1 MKKRNLNIFLALST
15 FLSWIFLI
23 VYIRKDPKI
32 FKNKIGVSETLKQSS
47 FARGMF
53 MDIGALSTIIS
64 AWMIW
69 GTKSRFRF
77 IFAILTLF
85 VGSFAVLPFLTIY
98 FISKSLNKN

>member
-1 MKKRNLNIFLALST
+1 MKDRNLNFFLAISSLV
-15 FLSWIFLI
+15 SWILLI
-23 VYIRKDPKI
+23 LYIRKDPKL
-32 FKNKIGVSETLKQSS
+32 FRNKLGVGETLKQSS

-69 GTKSRFRF
+69 GTKSRLRF
-77 IFAILTLF
+77 LFAILTLF

-98 FISKSLNKN
+98 FINKALNKN